1 MKVTST
7 EVKQVLLEY
16 LVELVRSGELAKAMQ
31 SGLHPSDLDA
41 LLKMGDLQMIE
52 LAQLEAV
59 GIEIH
64 IDRDA
69 FQAALALCQRRDKDE
84 KALRYYL
91 EYGASV
97 PMFSRHFK
105 LAKPNV
111 LRLRHKHRMVSQPG
125 RPRMPAPEVREEIVL
140 QYHALPAHMA
150 ERDRFI
156 HLHQQFQLRRIDHHA
171 PPLKLASFWNTVA
184 GSLA

>member
-7 EVKQVLLEY
+7 EVKQVLLEH
-16 LVELVRSGELAKAMQ
+16 LVELVRAGELAKAMQ
-31 SGLHPSDLDA
+31 SGLHPGDLDA
-41 LLKMGDLQMIE
+41 LLKMGDLQMME
-52 LAQLEAV
+52 FADLQTL

-64 IDRDA
+64 IDRAA
-69 FQAALALCQRRDKDE
+69 FEGALALCQRRDKDE

-105 LAKPNV
+105 IAKPNV

-125 RPRMPAPEVREEIVL
+125 RPRMPEPDVREAIV
-140 QYHALPAHMA
+140 QEYHALPAHMA

-156 HLHQQFQLRRIDHHA
+156 HLHQQFWLKRNIHHA

-184 GSLA
+184 GSLD